1 MSSQTPAVPDGT
13 DRADMA
19 GMPDMAGVGD
29 TSDIADA
36 ADGSAS
42 PASVERRSRLRQY
55 QTQLLER
62 VQAAKTGA
70 AVGGRELGVMIGG
83 RACLL
88 DLTQIGE
95 IMPPQPVTRVP
106 LAHDWYLGLANIRG
120 NLTGV
125 IDLARYQGRGA
136 DNDDGAASERRF
148 ITFAPGLGFNCALL
162 AGRVLGLRK
171 LADMTATPPSAP
183 ASERAGAPAWCG
195 QHFEDADGLQWT
207 RIDLA
212 QLVREP
218 RFLLVG
224 L

>member
-1 MSSQTPAVPDGT
+1 MSSQTPDLSGLPDLS
-13 DRADMA
+13 DSA
-19 GMPDMAGVGD
+19 GM
-29 TSDIADA
+29 

-70 AVGGRELGVMIGG
+70 AVGGRELGVLIGG
-83 RACLL
+83 RPCLL

-95 IMPPQPVTRVP
+95 IVPPQPVTPVP
-106 LAHDWYLGLANIRG
+106 LTHDWYQGLANIRG

-125 IDLARYQGRGA
+125 VDLARYQGLGA
-136 DNDDGAASERRF
+136 DSDDGAASERRF

-171 LADMTATPPSAP
+171 LADMTAAP
-183 ASERAGAPAWCG
+183 GIDLGDTPAWCG
-195 QHFEDADGLQWT
+195 QHFEDAEGRQWV

-218 RFLLVG
+218 RFLQVG